1 MKMLWKPTHSHPS
14 DVQPTPYILA
24 VDIGSSAVK
33 AGLYDAQANALTHT
47 QASIPHQQRTAAD
60 GTHEEDAETIQ
71 NATES
76 AIDIAL
82 ELAGDHADQ
91 IAAVGFDAMASTI
104 LGVDDRHNPITPV
117 FTYADT
123 RSAKDVN
130 NLQST
135 IDVDAAYQRTG
146 VMQHTSYVP
155 GRVKWLRRTN
165 IATTDRIARWTDIST
180 FLFTRWFGSTNIPAS
195 YSVSAWSGL
204 LNRHTLDWD
213 TDLLKAIDLQP
224 SNLPRLA
231 PYSEAQTGLCPVYTL
246 RWPQLANVPFFLAVG
261 DGAAVNIG
269 SGCTDRRNVALT
281 VGTTAA
287 MRLVVDHPGNEPPPQ
302 VPKGL
307 WGYILKGDRTLLGGA
322 FSEGGNV
329 IEWALN
335 NLKLPPLDQLN
346 DALANA
352 KPDGH
357 NLTVLPFI
365 AGERAVGWSTN
376 ASAVIHGA
384 RVSTTGLDILQALM
398 ESVAYRFSLVADLL
412 RDEMTDDRIFI
423 AGGGAMTNSPWWL
436 QTMADVLQAEVHVPA
451 EEQATSRGAA
461 ILALNAIGEWD
472 ELDDVMPRIANVS
485 RPRDDNLN
493 IYKSAIERQQKLY
506 EVVIDRI

>member
-1 MKMLWKPTHSHPS
+1 MKMHWKPMLSHPS

-33 AGLYDAQANALTHT
+33 AGLYDAQANALVHT

-71 NATES
+71 HATES
-76 AIDIAL
+76 AIDLTL
-82 ELAGDHADQ
+82 ELAGDDANH
-91 IAAVGFDAMASTI
+91 IGAVGFDAMASTI
-104 LGVDDRHNPITPV
+104 LGVDERHNPVTPV

-123 RSAKDVN
+123 RSAQEVDA
-130 NLQST
+130 LQLI
-135 IDVDAAYQRTG
+135 IDVDVAYQRTG

-155 GRVKWLRRTN
+155 GRVKWIRRTDPET
-165 IATTDRIARWTDIST
+165 ADRITKWTDIST

-204 LNRHTLDWD
+204 LNRYTLDWD

-246 RWPQLANVPFFLAVG
+246 RWPQLADVPFFLAVG

-287 MRLVVDHPGNEPPPQ
+287 MRLVVDHLGDESPPQ

-307 WGYILKGDRTLLGGA
+307 WGYILRGDRTLLGGA

-329 IEWALN
+329 VEWALN

-346 DALANA
+346 DALANVT
-352 KPDGH
+352 PDGH
-357 NLTVLPFI
+357 GLTVLPFI
-365 AGERAVGWSTN
+365 AGERAVGWSTS
-376 ASAVIHGA
+376 ASGVIHGI
-384 RVSTTGLDILQALM
+384 RVSTTGIDILQALM
-398 ESVAYRFSLVADLL
+398 ESVAYRFYLVANLL
-412 RDEMTDDRIFI
+412 QNEMTDDRIFI

-436 QTMADVLQAEVHVPA
+436 QTMADVLQGEVHVPA

-461 ILALNAIGEWD
+461 ILALNAMGEWNGF
-472 ELDDVMPRIANVS
+472 DDVMPKIAN
-485 RPRDDNLN
+485 
-493 IYKSAIERQQKLY
+493 IYHPSSQHQDRYQIAIERQSNLY
-506 EVVIDRI
+506 EAVIGRI

>member
-1 MKMLWKPTHSHPS
+1 MR
-14 DVQPTPYILA
+14 PTPYILA

-33 AGLYDAQANALTHT
+33 AGLYDAEARALLHT
-47 QASIPHQQRTAAD
+47 QASIQHQQRTAAD
-60 GTHEEDAETIQ
+60 GTHEENATTIQ
-71 NATES
+71 DATEA
-76 AIDIAL
+76 AIDRAL
-82 ELAGDHADQ
+82 QLAGEDADH

-104 LGVDDRHNPITPV
+104 LGVDNRHNPITPV

-123 RSAKDVN
+123 RSAQDVD
-130 NLQST
+130 NLQAN

-155 GRVKWLRRTN
+155 GRVLWFRRTEPET
-165 IATTDRIARWTDIST
+165 AERIARWTDITT

-213 TDLLKAIDLQP
+213 SNLLDAIDLQA
-224 SNLPRLA
+224 SNLPLLA
-231 PYSEAQTGLCPVYTL
+231 PYNQPQTGLCPVYTL
-246 RWPQLANVPFFLAVG
+246 RWPQLAEVPFFLAVG

-281 VGTTAA
+281 VGTTGA
-287 MRLVVDHPGNEPPPQ
+287 MRLVVDHPGDNPPPT

-307 WGYILKGDRTLLGGA
+307 WGYILRGDRTLLGGA

-329 IEWALN
+329 VEWAVN
-335 NLKLPPLDQLN
+335 NLNLPPLEELN
-346 DALANA
+346 ENLTDAT
-352 KPDGH
+352 PDGH
-357 NLTVLPFI
+357 GLTVLPFI

-376 ASAVIHGA
+376 ASGVFNGV
-384 RVSTTGLDILQALM
+384 RVSTSGLDILQALM

-412 RDEMTDDRIFI
+412 QGEMTEDRVFI

-436 QTMADVLQAEVHVPA
+436 QTISDVLQGEVHVPA

-461 ILALNAIGEWD
+461 ILALNAIGEWKSLAD
-472 ELDDVMPRIANVS
+472 LMPEIANVYY
-485 RPRDDNLN
+485 PREEFQKT
-493 IYKSAIERQQKLY
+493 YRAAIERQADLY
-506 EVVIDRI
+506 STVIDR

>member
-1 MKMLWKPTHSHPS
+1 MR
-14 DVQPTPYILA
+14 PTPYILA

-33 AGLYDAQANALTHT
+33 AGLYDAEARALLHT
-47 QASIPHQQRTAAD
+47 QASIQHQQRTAAD
-60 GTHEEDAETIQ
+60 GTHEEDAATIQ
-71 NATES
+71 DSTEA
-76 AIDIAL
+76 AIDRAL
-82 ELAGDHADQ
+82 QLAGEDADH

-104 LGVDDRHNPITPV
+104 LGVDNRHNPITPV

-123 RSAKDVN
+123 RSAQDVD
-130 NLQST
+130 NLQSN

-155 GRVKWLRRTN
+155 GRVLWFRRTEPET
-165 IATTDRIARWTDIST
+165 AERIARWTDITT

-213 TDLLKAIDLQP
+213 SNLLNSIDLQA
-224 SNLPRLA
+224 SNLPPLA
-231 PYSEAQTGLCPVYTL
+231 PYNQPQTGLCPVYTL
-246 RWPQLANVPFFLAVG
+246 RWPQLAEVPFFLAVG

-281 VGTTAA
+281 VGTTGA
-287 MRLVVDHPGNEPPPQ
+287 MRLVVDHPGDNPPPT

-307 WGYILKGDRTLLGGA
+307 WGYILRGDRTLLGGA

-329 IEWALN
+329 VEWAVN
-335 NLKLPPLDQLN
+335 NLNLPPLEELN
-346 DALANA
+346 ENLTDAT
-352 KPDGH
+352 PDGH
-357 NLTVLPFI
+357 GLTVLPFI

-376 ASAVIHGA
+376 ASGVLNGV

-412 RDEMTDDRIFI
+412 QGEMTQDRVFI

-436 QTMADVLQAEVHVPA
+436 QTISDVLQGEVHVPA

-461 ILALNAIGEWD
+461 ILALNAIGEWKSLAD
-472 ELDDVMPRIANVS
+472 LMPEIANVYY
-485 RPRDDNLN
+485 PREEFRKT
-493 IYKSAIERQQKLY
+493 YRAAIDRQADLY
-506 EVVIDRI
+506 STVIDR